1 MSFLVKWVLVFLVEG
16 VVVGRRGRVYQCFAV
31 CGVTQMNRTPWYILF
46 RCLWCDSDEPDAVVS
61 TEAAAVYSGNPHK
74 VTNHVTSSHSTHNM
88 TRDDVAQWLIH
99 RQLDV

>member
-1 MSFLVKWVLVFLVEG
+1 MFLVEG
-16 VVVGRRGRVYQCFAV
+16 VVVVFGEMGTCVSGGGSC
-31 CGVTQMNRTPWYILF
+31 CWSERTGISVF

>member
-1 MSFLVKWVLVFLVEG
+1 MFLVEG

-31 CGVTQMNRTPWYILF
+31 CGVTQTNRTPWYILF